1 MAKDIEAMRKLG
13 MPDFKIRKELD
24 KRRGLSKGI
33 ISDLMLG
40 VYTPKRPSDFFITRT
55 GEINR
60 DLNKKEGASIPNPY
74 IEALPTLNGIIN
86 KNRRIDLIDGDL
98 SMSDLM
104 FERTSP
110 QTLSSMSNTNSIINS
125 QITDAPPVLA
135 ASGTNQNL
143 TRPVQLRDVFDDTTS
158 IV

>member
-1 MAKDIEAMRKLG
+1 
-13 MPDFKIRKELD
+13 
-24 KRRGLSKGI
+24 
-33 ISDLMLG
+33 MLG
-40 VYTPKRPSDFFITRT
+40 VYTPKRPSDFFTTRM

-60 DLNKKEGASIPNPY
+60 DLNKKEGTSIPNPY
-74 IEALPTLNGIIN
+74 IQALPTLNGIIN

-110 QTLSSMSNTNSIINS
+110 QTLSPMSNTNSVINS
-125 QITDAPPVLA
+125 QITSAEPVLA
-135 ASGTNQNL
+135 ASGQNQAL
-143 TRPVQLRDVFDDTTS
+143 TKPLEIRDVFNRG